1 VTQDRLD
8 KALVEESKRWKPKP
22 ATPATDG
29 DARQAIAE
37 TWSAHLMT
45 LPEYQSCPVPEFRE
59 FTFRYADAQI
69 ESLADKG
76 FVIRRA
82 TPAAEPQRVKVVAMD
97 SSNELGREYALVPAT
112 APGMVTEDA
121 IRSALVWGTD
131 VLHGEQLDKA
141 VQSVMAAIAAADP
154 APGEGE

>member
-1 VTQDRLD
+1 MTN
-8 KALVEESKRWKPKP
+8 PP
-22 ATPATDG
+22 TPAIGGEAREPAWTEIVERACQRVIGAGGRTG
-29 DARQAIAE
+29 DNLANSITAE
-37 TWSAHLMT
+37 I
-45 LPEYQSCPVPEFRE
+45 VR
-59 FTFRYADAQI
+59 D
-69 ESLADKG
+69 LAG
-76 FVIRRA
+76 WEIRRA